1 MLSSHLYIF
10 SEEILFFRSSAHFF
24 IGLFAF
30 LILSSMNCLY
40 ILEINPLLA
49 ASFGKIFSHSV
60 GYLFILLMVSLAMQ
74 KLLSLIN
81 YFKII
86 FVYIF
91 ITLGGLSKKYIAEIY
106 VRECSSCFPLR
117 VSYYLAL
124 HLGLNLFSVYFWHRE
139 CSNFILLHVIAQ
151 FSQHQLL
158 KRLSFLNCVFLP
170 PLSQISWP

>member
-1 MLSSHLYIF
+1 MLSIFSCAFYHLYIF
-10 SEEILFFRSSAHFF
+10 SEEILFFRSSAHFL

-30 LILSSMNCLY
+30 LILSSMRCLY

-49 ASFGKIFSHSV
+49 ASFGKIFSHSM
-60 GYLFILLMVSLAMQ
+60 GYLFILLMVYFDMQ

-91 ITLGGLSKKYIAEIY
+91 ITLGGLLKKDIAEIY

-124 HLGLNLFSVYFWHRE
+124 HLGLNL
-139 CSNFILLHVIAQ
+139 LLV
-151 FSQHQLL
+151 
-158 KRLSFLNCVFLP
+158 
-170 PLSQISWP
+170 